1 MIAIVSSVSLLFLV
15 LFYICVISWAVVIN
29 HKPDYIILVV
39 HGSNYIE
46 RSVIMKPTYAGKIKN
61 LGTQVVEALFKGGST
76 KSGKVK
82 TGKDLRTK

>member
-1 MIAIVSSVSLLFLV
+1 MLSL
-15 LFYICVISWAVVIN
+15 I
-29 HKPDYIILVV
+29 PDLMLRKEMGEDLLRPLLDHDRE

-46 RSVIMKPTYAGKIKN
+46 RSVTMKPTYAGKIKN

-82 TGKDLRTK
+82 TGKDLRSK